1 MNPHIPGGLLPM
13 MMPQQIGGQQYMMAV
28 RLPSAGGLP
37 AAAAQPYMAAGVP
50 GVQGLQ
56 GLPVSLAQPQM
67 ISAGHLA
74 ASPSPLAAVQS
85 PSQASTSSVSTA
97 TTPGIMSMATSL
109 PQQIP
114 GAAAGIP
121 ASYLAAQY
129 GVPGIPGMPGLPGMQ
144 FTSGAMAGLVS
155 SASPM
160 MTAGQLAAAG
170 GQYPGLTEWS
180 HPHAGAQVVTQAQ
193 AQAAQLGSG
202 LPPSAYS
209 QQVAN
214 LANAQLA
221 GLQAQ
226 QMAAGIPAS
235 HLAQYGSQLQ
245 ASGLAGLQVA
255 GLQQG
260 LPQGLQQAIPTQ
272 ATPPPASTTPDN
284 KKKIQQELAAQTM
297 QGLHVAGYGAYAME
311 QAQLQQAQLQ
321 QEQDTSGEDS
331 VVMLDDYNSD
341 LNLVI
346 DENGYDAQP
355 LVDPPGFC
363 FCWSG
368 VRCTHGVSRG
378 KAYYECKLTEALPVD
393 FGEDHQE
400 TNPHIVRVGWSM
412 DTTSFQL
419 GEEPNSYG
427 YGGTGKFATSNKFVN
442 YGEKFGIGDVI
453 GCLLDLDSRPP
464 NMSYAKNG
472 RWLGVA
478 QPLHGFQVGKKET
491 SLFPH
496 ILTKNIRFEVN
507 FGQQAPWF
515 PPAPGFMYIMQFPV
529 NERVRGLKPP
539 STKSSCEMIMII
551 GLPGS
556 GKTTWGINKA
566 KTNPEMRYNIIGTDT
581 LIDKMKVMG
590 LPRKNNYHGRW
601 DVLIDKASKCLN
613 KLFEIAS
620 KKKRNLILDQTN
632 VYPSARRRKMRN
644 FKGFIRRAAIL
655 VPDDGELKRRSD
667 KRTYE
672 DGKYVPEEAV
682 LDMKANFKLP
692 AENDDNFD
700 YIEYIELPREKAV
713 SLVEQYNLEGQ
724 SKRPQA
730 VKGGSFRGN
739 QNDNRFKPPADLKQ
753 PPLPSGTFHGSQ
765 NPQQRGS
772 QPPPPPPPDHYG
784 AQRHRDRSSEPPE
797 KRGRYDQNAGGS
809 ALDFIKQEYSGEAE
823 SQDQFQDRKPE
834 AWQGFGGE
842 QFPQL
847 PQQVV
852 TSTQLQEQFAGRG
865 LIAVGAQHLLGQL
878 QPGQGL
884 LGEYGSQQ
892 NEQLAAIAYGAQT
905 AFVGGFNPPVATI
918 KQEPAEPAQQ
928 VWPGQNRGQ
937 NQHAG
942 QNNANRGPPNRPS
955 QNFNQDQNRNQGQ
968 GSRPNS
974 GFGGQRNPTP
984 PNSRANQYG
993 SQPQGSFQQR
1003 NVGSPGAN
1011 RNQNMPGRGNQNQ
1024 FNGEQSQ
1031 DQQNSDSQDDKQIK
1045 RERRRPSKWDTPDD
1059 KDSENPEAG
1068 QQDFQNALSNLRSKI
1083 AEQEAANA
1091 QNNQGDHKPPMNE
1104 SGNHDFNRGG
1114 PGGPPGGPN
1123 KGGPGM
1129 PGMMGPGPR
1138 GPPPRGMNPRGPP
1151 PGNFNGPPPPFGQP
1165 GPRGP
1170 RGPGMDGPPP
1180 FGRGRGGFQERGPPP
1195 PGNRGPPPLRPFG
1208 PRGDGDGPRGPGG
1221 PGPGWNPRPGGPGP
1235 GGPRGFNPRMGGPP
1249 GPRGPFPGPPG
1260 RFNRPPPPMGQ
1271 NRWQRPPH

>member
-1 MNPHIPGGLLPM
+1 MNPHLPGGLLPM
-13 MMPQQIGGQQYMMAV
+13 MVPQQLGMMAV
-28 RLPSAGGLP
+28 RLPSGGLP
-37 AAAAQPYMAAGVP
+37 TAAAAQPYMAAGMP
-50 GVQGLQ
+50 VQGLQ
-56 GLPVSLAQPQM
+56 GLPVTLAQSQM
-67 ISAGHLA
+67 LSHGHLA
-74 ASPSPLAAVQS
+74 ASPSPQAAALAAVQS
-85 PSQASTSSVSTA
+85 PTQSSASVVTSA
-97 TTPGIMSMATSL
+97 QTPSIMSMASL
-109 PQQIP
+109 PQQVH
-114 GAAAGIP
+114 AAAGGIP
-121 ASYLAAQY
+121 AGYFSM
-129 GVPGIPGMPGLPGMQ
+129 PGIPGMSGLPGMSL
-144 FTSGAMAGLVS
+144 TSGAFTGLVS
-155 SASPM
+155 SANQLS
-160 MTAGQLAAAG
+160 AGQLAVAG
-170 GQYPGLTEWS
+170 AQYPGLTEWS
-180 HPHAGAQVVTQAQ
+180 HPHAGAQVVTQAG
-193 AQAAQLGSG
+193 AQAAQLATGMS
-202 LPPSAYS
+202 PSAYS

-245 ASGLAGLQVA
+245 ATQLAGLQVA
-255 GLQQG
+255 GFQQG
-260 LPQGLQQAIPTQ
+260 LPQAIPTQ
-272 ATPPPASTTPDN
+272 ATPPPVSTTPDN
-284 KKKIQQELAAQTM
+284 KKKIQQEIAAAQM
-297 QGLHVAGYGAYAME
+297 QGLHVAGYGAYAVD
-311 QAQLQQAQLQ
+311 QSQVQQAQQYQ

-346 DENGYDAQP
+346 DENGYGAQP
-355 LVDPPGFC
+355 LVEPPGFC

-368 VRCTHGVSRG
+368 VRCTHGVARG
-378 KAYYECKLTEALPVD
+378 KAYYEVKLIEELPAD

-427 YGGTGKFATSNKFVN
+427 YGGTGKFSTSNKFVN
-442 YGEKFGIGDVI
+442 YGEKFSAGDVI

-478 QPLHGFQVGKKET
+478 QPLPGFQVGKKET
-491 SLFPH
+491 ALFPH
-496 ILTKNIRFEVN
+496 ILTKNTRFEVN

-515 PPAPGFMYIMQFPV
+515 PPAPGFMYIMQYSV
-529 NERVRGLKPP
+529 SERVRGLKPP

-655 VPDDGELKRRSD
+655 VPDDQELKRRSD

-700 YIEYIELPREKAV
+700 YIEYIELPREKAAP
-713 SLVEQYNLEGQ
+713 LVEQYNLEGQ
-724 SKRPQA
+724 TKRPQA
-730 VKGGSFRGN
+730 VKSGSFRGN
-739 QNDNRFKPPADLKQ
+739 QTDNRFKPPQDMKQ
-753 PPLPSGTFHGSQ
+753 PPLPPGTFHGSQ
-765 NPQQRGS
+765 NASNRGS

-784 AQRHRDRSSEPPE
+784 AQRHRERSSEPPE
-797 KRGRYDQNAGGS
+797 KRTRYDQSASGS
-809 ALDFIKQEYSGEAE
+809 ALDFIKQEYSGETE
-823 SQDQFQDRKPE
+823 SQDQFQDRKAE
-834 AWQGFGGE
+834 GWQGFGGE
-842 QFPQL
+842 QFQPAGHQT
-847 PQQVV
+847 P
-852 TSTQLQEQFAGRG
+852 TSAQLQEQFAGRG
-865 LIAVGAQHLLGQL
+865 LIAVGAQHFVGQL

-905 AFVGGFNPPVATI
+905 AFVGGFNPPIASI
-918 KQEPAEPAQQ
+918 KQEPTEQGQPAWQGQNKGQTQQ
-928 VWPGQNRGQ
+928 PGQHNVNRGQ
-937 NQHAG
+937 P
-942 QNNANRGPPNRPS
+942 NRGN
-955 QNFNQDQNRNQGQ
+955 QNFGQEQNRNQGQ
-968 GSRPNS
+968 NNRPGS

-984 PNSRANQYG
+984 PTSRANQYG
-993 SQPQGSFQQR
+993 SQPQGSFNQR
-1003 NVGSPGAN
+1003 NAGSPGAAN
-1011 RNQNMPGRGNQNQ
+1011 RNQNFAGRGSQNQ
-1024 FNGEQSQ
+1024 FDNDEQSQ
-1031 DQQNSDSQDDKQIK
+1031 DQQNSETPEDKQIK

-1059 KDSENPEAG
+1059 KDNENSADTG
-1068 QQDFQNALSNLRSKI
+1068 QQDFQNALSNLRNKI
-1083 AEQEAANA
+1083 AEQEAANSN
-1091 QNNQGDHKPPMNE
+1091 QNNQGDHKPEIE
-1104 SGNHDFNRGG
+1104 SNNHSFNPGG
-1114 PGGPPGGPN
+1114 HPGGPHGGPH

-1165 GPRGP
+1165 GPPRGP
-1170 RGPGMDGPPP
+1170 RGPGMEGPPP
-1180 FGRGRGGFQERGPPP
+1180 FARGRGGFQERGPPP
-1195 PGNRGPPPLRPFG
+1195 PGSRGPPPMRPFG
-1208 PRGDGDGPRGPGG
+1208 PRGEGGDGPRGPGG
-1221 PGPGWNPRPGGPGP
+1221 PGPGWNPRPGGPP